1 MLRIPVAIFLVLS
14 LAVGRPVF
22 AEKVSE
28 KVAGTFSKTFYKNM
42 VGATDAE
49 LTQLLDSFALDPAAP
64 NKHRAILEKLSPAQM
79 AQAIE
84 STGNS
89 HFTWMYPMI
98 LRAQDY
104 PTLIGLPIGQL
115 SVLAIRGDK
124 LLPIPFQID
133 EFDARGLVYPDGT
146 ATPGSFDPGLFKR
159 QRKPDGIIGRYDH
172 SDELVFMYR
181 DAGLAHATP
190 EQLAAVRGTVLG
202 IIALR
207 RDGLPERFVYLM
219 QNQPMRSNADYVRV
233 DIARGTAKTTF
244 ADIEW
249 DPDSL
254 AMIRKISPRV
264 GPARGKNIVDG
275 VYGEVSTG
283 ILQKNLRVSL
293 NTRDNIRVQPVAVR
307 DGPVR
312 ALMLIKLRI
321 FYVGVPILHDF
332 INVALY
338 EQSASLLSR
347 VRFDSLNA
355 AKYFVAMIKDPRIE
369 ATIDFAGLPG
379 AEARW
384 QSVNELPER
393 AMVDGRMS
401 AFENIL
407 NSTALPGDWMWLDSK
422 QGWHFFF
429 SNNFA
434 VEPGGLMETF
444 LEGMT
449 VQMLYEDSPAVATR
463 EGMTGAG
470 PRLGIKTSGLPHV
483 LVNFL
488 GALRGTRLNRLRDM
502 DQIIGRMITL
512 DEKGKL
518 DRLNQNINLVHQ
530 KLIHEGKMKTLADM
544 AELLVLDI
552 RRIGFK
558 PADQEK
564 LVLLARRSILEGGTL
579 QNYRLGPVLQAM
591 RRVAKEEDIDLE
603 QLRFAMLDNT
613 LWFPDTVGAAGPAAF
628 DREIR
633 RPPVAVLLT
642 TRTKT
647 AQETAE

>member
-1 MLRIPVAIFLVLS
+1 MSRIPVAIFLVLS
-14 LAVGRPVF
+14 LVVGRPAF
-22 AEKVSE
+22 AERVAETPTE
-28 KVAGTFSKTFYKNM
+28 KKA
-42 VGATDAE
+42 GATDAE
-49 LTQLLDSFALDPAAP
+49 LTQLLDAFALDPAAL
-64 NKHRAILEKLSPAQM
+64 NRHRAILEKLSPAQM

-98 LRAQDY
+98 LRAQNY
-104 PTLIGLPIGQL
+104 PALVGLPIGQL
-115 SVLAIRGDK
+115 SVLAVRGEK
-124 LLPIPFQID
+124 LIPIPFQID
-133 EFDARGLVYPDGT
+133 EFDARGLVYPDG
-146 ATPGSFDPGLFKR
+146 ASISESPDPGALTR
-159 QRKPDGIIGRYDH
+159 QRKPDGMAGHYDR

-181 DAGLAHATP
+181 DAGLVHATP
-190 EQLAAVRGTVLG
+190 QQLAEVRGKVLG
-202 IIALR
+202 IIALQ

-219 QNQPMRSNADYVRV
+219 QNQPMRSNADYVHV

-249 DPDSL
+249 NPDSL

-264 GPARGKNIVDG
+264 GPTRGKNIVSG
-275 VYGEVSTG
+275 VYGEISTG
-283 ILQKNLRVSL
+283 LLQKNIRFSL
-293 NTRDNIRVQPVAVR
+293 NTRDNIRVQPIAVR

-312 ALMLIKLRI
+312 ALMLVKLRI
-321 FYVGVPILHDF
+321 FYAGVPILHDF

-338 EQSASLLSR
+338 EQSTSMLSR

-355 AKYFVAMIKDPRIE
+355 AKYFVAMIKEPRIE

-384 QSVNELPER
+384 QSVNDAPER
-393 AMVDGRMS
+393 ASVDGRMS

-422 QGWHFFF
+422 QGWNFFF

-434 VEPGGLMETF
+434 VEPGGLMENF
-444 LEGMT
+444 LAGMT
-449 VQMLYEDSPAVATR
+449 VQMVYEDSAATAPHGSHTNLR
-463 EGMTGAG
+463 SG

-483 LVNFL
+483 LVNLL
-488 GALRGTRLNRLRDM
+488 GALRGTKLNRLKNM
-502 DQIIGRMITL
+502 DQMIDRMIML

-518 DRLNQNINLVHQ
+518 DRLNKNINLVHQ
-530 KLIHEGKMKTLADM
+530 KLIREGKMTTLADM
-544 AELLVLDI
+544 AELLVRDI

-564 LVLLARRSILEGGTL
+564 LALLARRSILEGGTL
-579 QNYRLGPVLQAM
+579 ENYRLGPVLQAM
-591 RRVAKEEDIDLE
+591 RRVAKEENINLE
-603 QLRFAMLDNT
+603 QLRFSMLDST

-633 RPPVAVLLT
+633 RPPAATLLMP
-642 TRTKT
+642 RTET
-647 AQETAE
+647 AQEAAE